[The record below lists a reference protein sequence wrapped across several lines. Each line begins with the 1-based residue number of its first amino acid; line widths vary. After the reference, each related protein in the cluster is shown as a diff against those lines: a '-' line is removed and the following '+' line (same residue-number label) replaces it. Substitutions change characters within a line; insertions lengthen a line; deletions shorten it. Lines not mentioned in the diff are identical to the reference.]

1 MRIWLVLMLAACGGP
16 GKTPPPNTG
25 GSGETGV
32 VKDTRTEIERRRDE
46 GCERV
51 AKKVTQCAVDDAKAD
66 LAAGKVSQKDFEQN
80 TAPKW
85 QAELTAKYVEGC
97 REKPLSSRQVRVLE
111 VCFREEGENAECEP
125 LLACLEN
132 IQPQPTK

>member
-1 MRIWLVLMLAACGGP
+1 MRIWLVLAIAACG
-16 GKTPPPNTG
+16 GKTPPPSSAGTG
-25 GSGETGV
+25 SEVGV

-46 GCERV
+46 GCEKV
-51 AKKVTQCAVDDAKAD
+51 ANKLVQCAVDDAKAE

-85 QAELTAKYVEGC
+85 QAELNAKYVEGC

-111 VCFREEGENAECEP
+111 VCFREEGANAQCEP